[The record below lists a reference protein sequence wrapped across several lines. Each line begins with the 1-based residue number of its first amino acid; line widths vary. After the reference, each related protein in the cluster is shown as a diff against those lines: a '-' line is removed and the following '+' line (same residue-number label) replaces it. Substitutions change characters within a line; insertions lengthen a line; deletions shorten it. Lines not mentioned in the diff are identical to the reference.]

1 MEQEMAAT
9 SWLFNP
15 HIMDDRQVQIFWDI
29 DVSAKSSQVI
39 NEKFIPSYFNLKA
52 AQLQNPLIVSC
63 RVVLI
68 FFYSQFFFNLDS
80 SSEGEI

>member
-1 MEQEMAAT
+1 MAAT

-15 HIMDDRQVQIFWDI
+15 HMDDRQVQIFLGYRC
-29 DVSAKSSQVI
+29 VSKIFQVI
-39 NEKFIPSYFNLKA
+39 NEKFIPSYFNHKA
-52 AQLQNPLIVSC
+52 AQLQNPLIVSISC

>member
-1 MEQEMAAT
+1 MAAT

-15 HIMDDRQVQIFWDI
+15 HMDDRQVQIFLGRC
-29 DVSAKSSQVI
+29 VFQVI

-52 AQLQNPLIVSC
+52 AQLQNPLIVSISC